1 MEEINVISSPAFAQS
16 RFFVPTFVS
25 PISQTISPIAYAF
38 APVGFD
44 GAKNDGVHGILHEI
58 VEEDKGK
65 ISLLEVSSL
74 LFLWMQRMW
83 R

>member
-1 MEEINVISSPAFAQS
+1 MHSPL
-16 RFFVPTFVS
+16 
-25 PISQTISPIAYAF
+25 
-38 APVGFD
+38 VGFD
-44 GAKNDGVHGILHEI
+44 GAKDDGVRGILHEI

-65 ISLLEVSSL
+65 ILLLEVSSL

>member
-1 MEEINVISSPAFAQS
+1 MEEINVISSPTFAQL

-25 PISQTISPIAYAF
+25 PISRTISPIAFAF
-38 APVGFD
+38 ALVGFD
-44 GAKNDGVHGILHEI
+44 GAKDDGVRRILHEI
-58 VEEDKGK
+58 AKENKGK
-65 ISLLEVSSL
+65 ISLLEVSRL